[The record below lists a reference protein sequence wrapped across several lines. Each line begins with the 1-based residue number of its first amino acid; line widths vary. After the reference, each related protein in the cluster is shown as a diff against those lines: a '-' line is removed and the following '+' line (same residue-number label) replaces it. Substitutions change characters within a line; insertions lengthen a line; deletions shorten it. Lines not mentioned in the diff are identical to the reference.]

1 MRNKIRPISII
12 LLLAIIG
19 FMLAAVSC
27 AGISP
32 KTQAQLDQAAEK
44 YEATTG
50 ITPAQTGGL
59 LFKWFGDYNE
69 AKAANTPPLA
79 IPAQSAK

>member
-12 LLLAIIG
+12 FLLALLG
-19 FMLAAVSC
+19 FMIASISC
-27 AGISP
+27 TGVSP
-32 KTQAQLDQAAEK
+32 KTQAKLDQAAEK

-59 LFKWFGDYNE
+59 LFKWFGDFNE
-69 AKAANTPPLA
+69 AKAANTPPQVIA
-79 IPAQSAK
+79 SEPAK